1 MAMKNKIAPAALSCF
16 LWVVALGIATP
27 ALAGDA
33 GAFIGGVV
41 AVKVLDNM
49 RDRTD
54 AEQDQ
59 ADAAQQMANQQSS
72 QQSSSSGSRS
82 AEDRIAELDKLA
94 AGGYITPEEYKA
106 KKQSILDSM

>member
-1 MAMKNKIAPAALSCF
+1 MAMKNKIASAALVGVLGMAGF
-16 LWVVALGIATP
+16 GIATP
-27 ALAGDA
+27 ALAGNA

-59 ADAAQQMANQQSS
+59 ADAAQQAAA

-82 AEDRIAELDKLA
+82 AEARIAELDKLA
-94 AGGYITPEEYKA
+94 AGGYITPEEYKT
-106 KKQSILDSM
+106 KKKAILDSI